1 MTKVC
6 VHFYFYMCI
15 LVVFPLVDLSNSNKA
30 DNKDTS
36 CTTCIWRENTKLS
49 RLETIKYQILSK
61 LRLEQAPNISKNAIK
76 YILPKA
82 PPLQDIIDQYDVQR
96 DSGSDGSL
104 EDDDYHATTE
114 TVIIMATEPEF
125 VADMT
130 EKSNCCYFKVRSKIQ
145 LNKISKAQLWIH
157 LKPVQKPT
165 TVVVQ
170 ILRLIKPL
178 KDGSRHIGIRAL
190 KLEMNPGSG
199 SWQSIDVKTV
209 LQNWLRHPESNLGIE
224 IKAFDGNGE
233 DLAVT
238 NNENGLMPF
247 IEVKIIDTP
256 KRFRR
261 DSGIDCDEHSAET
274 MCCRYPLIVDFDAFG
289 WDWVIAPKKYK
300 ANYCSGECG
309 LEFLQKYPHSHVVN
323 QANQNRPAG
332 PCCSPIKL
340 SSINMLYFNEDAE
353 VIQGKIPGMVVDR
366 CGCV

>member
-1 MTKVC
+1 MTKIYVC
-6 VHFYFYMCI
+6 ISLCI
-15 LVVFPLVDLSNSNKA
+15 LVGFPLVDLNKSNQA
-30 DNKDTS
+30 EDKDPS
-36 CTTCIWRENTKLS
+36 CTACTWRESTKLS
-49 RLETIKYQILSK
+49 RLETIKFQILSK
-61 LRLEQAPNISKNAIK
+61 LRLEQTPNISKNAIK
-76 YILPKA
+76 YTLPRA

-96 DSGSDGSL
+96 DSSSDGAV
-104 EDDDYHATTE
+104 EEDDYHATTE
-114 TVIIMATEPEF
+114 TVIMMPTEPEF
-125 VADMT
+125 AADTT
-130 EKSNCCYFKVRSKIQ
+130 EKPKCCYFKVSSKVQ

-157 LKPVQKPT
+157 LKPVQRPT

-190 KLEMNPGSG
+190 KLEMNPGPG

-247 IEVKIIDTP
+247 IEVKVIDAP

-261 DSGIDCDEHSAET
+261 ESGIDCDEHSTET
-274 MCCRYPLIVDFDAFG
+274 MCCRYPLIVDFEAFG

-309 LEFLQKYPHSHVVN
+309 IEYLQKYPHSHVVN
-323 QANQNRPAG
+323 QANAKASTG
-332 PCCSPIKL
+332 SCCSPARL

-353 VIQGKIPGMVVDR
+353 VLQGKIPGMVVDR